1 MKVKS
6 ILSLSVKNIFLKK
19 FAYLKVL
26 AGFFFAFLIIFIVL
40 FYSGSLSI
48 AYDDYENMRMDDCYY
63 SIYSDIT
70 EEQEREIRAFPQV
83 GSMTFLGGVLFAK
96 DSMVDV
102 TVGVNGYSF
111 DRNDNYISGAFVGK
125 NSDCSF
131 IKNKEI
137 QFVAETGEN
146 LIKYGT
152 DLKSDGDIIVSEI
165 LLDII
170 NVEEREELLGKEF
183 SLNGVEWTGE
193 WLEGGEQETQPFE
206 ISGRICG
213 ILNGLYDGADFYGY
227 IGEDRN
233 ISVVHISLKA
243 FTGNE
248 DLFAKADEMFGE
260 EVMHTFVGSGILD
273 DMKTVE
279 GQEMLCN
286 RFLSLICVTLLAVIC
301 VYVASNQYYLLLKN
315 SVFYGILKANGVSNR
330 EVFLMHM
337 FELAIILVV
346 SLVLAF
352 GASVGLFFIMQTL
365 FDDFVGINLIF
376 PAGVAVG
383 AFFGFAGLCAA
394 LAVLITLFIYV
405 KILKKPP
412 VGLLKK

>member
-48 AYDDYENMRMDDCYY
+48 AYKNYENNNADCLHYY
-63 SIYSDIT
+63 IGKDVSA
-70 EEQEREIRAFPQV
+70 EEEREIRAFPQV
-83 GSMTFLGGVLFAK
+83 KSIWAFENVSFANNSVINLQIGGSAFEIAK
-96 DSMVDV
+96 Q
-102 TVGVNGYSF
+102 SF
-111 DRNDNYISGAFVGK
+111 YEILISPKSDYMICEND
-125 NSDCSF
+125 
-131 IKNKEI
+131 EI
-137 QFVAETGEN
+137 YFTAQTGEN
-146 LIKYGT
+146 VILYGT
-152 DLKSDGDIIVSEI
+152 QIKKQGDIVLSEDM
-165 LLDII
+165 LDNLGIT
-170 NVEEREELLGKEF
+170 EREELLGKEISF
-183 SLNGVEWTGE
+183 SGELWTADGE
-193 WLEGGEQETQPFE
+193 EGYIFSE
-206 ISGRICG
+206 SGIICG
-213 ILNGLYDGADFYGY
+213 ISNGKLGRYSVSASVFGFLPDGVPAAATYV
-227 IGEDRN
+227 E
-233 ISVVHISLKA
+233 LKS

-248 DLFAKADEMFGE
+248 DFFAKMDEMFGE